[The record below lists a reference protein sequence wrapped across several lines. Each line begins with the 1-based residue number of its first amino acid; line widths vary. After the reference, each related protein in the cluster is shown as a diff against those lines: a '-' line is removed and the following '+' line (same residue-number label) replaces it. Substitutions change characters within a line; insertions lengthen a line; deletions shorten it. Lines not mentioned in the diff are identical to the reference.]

1 MRQAW
6 APVFQYENARSSS
19 TKRTRLVSPGFVE
32 KVARVLRPGA
42 TWRLATDWQE
52 YAIQM
57 REVIEADGR
66 FENLHPGPLADDAQ
80 PDQGWAPRWEGRT
93 LTSFERKARE
103 AGRTPRDLTY
113 RFSG

>member
-1 MRQAW
+1 M
-6 APVFQYENARSSS
+6 
-19 TKRTRLVSPGFVE
+19 
-32 KVARVLRPGA
+32 LRPGA

-66 FENLHPGPLADDAQ
+66 FENLHPGPWPMTPSRIRAGRRAGRAA
-80 PDQGWAPRWEGRT
+80 PDQLRAQGQ
-93 LTSFERKARE
+93 E